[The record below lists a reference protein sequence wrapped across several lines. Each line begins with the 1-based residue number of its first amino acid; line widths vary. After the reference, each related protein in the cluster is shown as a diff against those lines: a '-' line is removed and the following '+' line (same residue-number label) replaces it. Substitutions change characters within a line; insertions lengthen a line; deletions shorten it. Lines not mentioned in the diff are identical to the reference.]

1 MVNVT
6 QMVVNMQL
14 PDVINI
20 IFTQSVLN
28 VESLRCKNCL
38 KNTSTILEKNLHQ
51 KVIESF
57 LARCKRWINPFLK
70 NNFRRKQLKNR
81 QIFSSYKQISLNE
94 LSSLNILSKSSQEL
108 IYNILMQYYQIMT
121 QLFSS
126 TILRFFGISVRVLSR
141 K

>member
-1 MVNVT
+1 MVNVVT

-51 KVIESF
+51 K
-57 LARCKRWINPFLK
+57 L
-70 NNFRRKQLKNR
+70 
-81 QIFSSYKQISLNE
+81 LNHFWQGANDG
-94 LSSLNILSKSSQEL
+94 LIL
-108 IYNILMQYYQIMT
+108 
-121 QLFSS
+121 F
-126 TILRFFGISVRVLSR
+126 
-141 K
+141 